1 MMMMMM
7 MKVKATTI
15 GKHLPISGIPAE
27 IRIPA
32 LDDDDD
38 DDDDDIDFRL
48 FGPPEG
54 Y

>member
-1 MMMMMM
+1 
-7 MKVKATTI
+7 VF
-15 GKHLPISGIPAE
+15 PSVISI
-27 IRIPA
+27 IRRS
-32 LDDDDD
+32 DDDD